1 MNKKQSIITNIA
13 QRRKDELSYPGEML
27 KRALKVIVN
36 EIYRKTAH
44 FIYELI
50 QNAEDNEYDSE
61 IRMLRFT
68 LGRGW
73 LKVENNE
80 KGFSITDVEAI
91 SNIGESKKTKT
102 TLGYIGHKG
111 IGFKAVF
118 RVSDCP
124 EIYSNGFNFQFD
136 KTTDYVVPEWIST
149 IREGIDLQKTTIF
162 IPFRKQILGVEPPE
176 ETTREELSILDPS
189 IFLFLKKLSLID
201 YQDLVTEKKWSI
213 QKERKHGFEDWLLIK
228 GVKKREWRLGQQI
241 LGGKGNPELPID
253 EDKEGVARREVL
265 VAVPIDTEGTPSG
278 KFPEKQIFAFL
289 PTEIEANLRFII
301 QADFLVTADRENIY
315 EDRMWN
321 KVMRDRAADAF
332 INGLKNW
339 VKHKPFAQSVLR
351 AIPHPN
357 EISYSFFE
365 SLYDRLIKLLK
376 ETPFLKSTSGKF
388 LKPKEIIWTKSDE
401 LRELFPNENLP
412 ELLGEEKVEYLHPDV
427 EVEEH
432 EELLVDLGAREF
444 SIPMLM
450 SFLSKKDWVIKHKD
464 IWFHKIFKI
473 LANKRQEISD
483 MTNLSIIPLENG
495 ELSTADEK
503 PILPPKRKAGAKA
516 FGLGPLSLNYVR
528 WTLVREIP
536 TRRTE
541 SEKQEYE
548 RNTYNRHFLRD
559 TLGIPEDI
567 PTDIIIDRI
576 IPYFEEQTEGYNNP
590 DTTFELMRYLK
601 DRVNEISLAFKK
613 EDAQVGR
620 YGSLNELLLDI
631 WRIVPFRAIR
641 ISDGSNIGPLFGYEL
656 YLDPDSNKPLMD
668 ILNSVPEAAK
678 ANIDYYVR
686 KEKESGYRVA
696 EEKAKQDWIDFFKT
710 IWIHTIIRFKLT
722 NHTVSPE
729 ILEPLGLNTSGS
741 NHWFKNDICSEDLK
755 TIIEKI
761 IEEQNAELSRKLFRY
776 LNFNFDELVCQL
788 KEIKGEEWNFCLHTF
803 QYYNCLPEEVLIE
816 IERLLRKKQWVV
828 TKTGTLGVPENL
840 SIISKE
846 EVEIVPDEKL
856 IDFPRNALKP
866 SFKEFL
872 GLQEKADVM
881 DVISRLKEIKSSPQ
895 NLSIRSMGELY
906 RLLESGMVDSQEKL
920 DDVKKEFEEGLIW
933 LDSEW
938 YSPNEVVW
946 EGFDLGEWEAFPSIR
961 RKYTYKKLFVEFL
974 GIPEKVN
981 FERINQGLKQL
992 VLSGFKDTI
1001 RYTKL
1006 YYAYECLI
1014 SKGTS
1019 EPKDEQLLKRRFW
1032 LATDGKFYH
1041 IDELVVADRRDLC
1054 DSFEIFSK
1062 GKKPLKILAL
1072 PDAKQFDPS
1081 ILKDFYDYWGFE
1093 RLSGAEQI
1101 FEFSGRKPIKES
1113 YDRLLSIGKALPAKI
1128 RCDSPEDY
1136 HMAIRNNTIPNLIA
1150 IPPVGTTRLTS
1161 SCHFKGE
1168 IYRDFKPWH
1177 AAYYEG
1183 EIIVNT
1189 NLQFDPDLIA
1199 RCLAIT
1205 LKMPQLEDFIARV
1218 LLEPSERLDSLL
1230 EKKGIK
1236 PLSDKEVESLKSRAK
1251 IRPSAPVV
1259 ISGIKK
1265 RVDEK
1270 PEKGKEIQELILPE
1284 VKGRTFGGITSYS
1297 VPSGSN
1303 QMLVDKFRGLYGD
1316 NEFLQSIERRKPD
1329 EVYFEEAE
1337 KEIVEAP
1344 TFLRIVLRRVN
1355 LDQGFLWAK
1364 RPGEQKFWGQE
1375 LEEITLFGT
1384 DPSYKVTLCWNPQG
1398 DILHNKNELPLFFA
1412 KLGLVPG
1419 TVIEICTK
1427 PKLGEFVLRSIKEE
1441 TIIENSKYIEFSE
1454 AGEPIWKVTPKL
1466 KFPFL
1471 VREDIYREDRRFE
1484 EWDALRELRK
1494 QDPRGAASMVFDT
1507 LKESD
1512 EPIDTGKIWN
1522 EVFQKFPYAKATIEL
1537 ILKNWPCFT
1546 CNEEG
1551 KWQLISQDVGE
1562 PTQGFKDLVVPE
1574 EEIEVSEVERKDEE
1588 EPPIPPPSSKER
1600 ALIFSPQEIHT
1611 FINAIMKMVKEA
1623 GSISYEKIQDLF
1635 KKLVS
1640 SKRRVLGRR
1649 KVRQYEESIEIINS
1663 IIKNQNDKDML
1674 GELKNIIDIE
1684 LTDAKEQPEDLS
1696 SFPILEEI
1704 RRKIPQKILRQ
1715 EIWPY
1720 VKNNIDMWVT
1730 ELNLKEAKAKIL
1742 CLLLIFE
1749 RDSRSKE
1756 KINKKVKRINELQE
1770 ILNIGDL
1777 STRKERLEKFPIEE
1791 WAKKYLEETSRTFN
1805 SNLFNESKRY
1815 FEAGDIYKSGE
1826 TIIRIDLNFERN
1838 DSKNQIIEFAMK
1850 IAKALYELYFN
1861 TESPNKYRTLKMAAQ
1876 CYAFGN
1882 GHLDKKILDDFID
1895 VYLFL
1900 SDEAWNTG
1908 DESRSLI
1915 YAKLARDLSLQHSR
1929 AAIEEAKEKINRVLE
1944 PYNRSAWKEFT
1955 KGINDKVKASKTHK
1969 VGKESQKTL
1978 DELMNKINEL
1988 KKDCE
1993 FQGPWQKKVIEELL
2007 NHYTEKDK

>member
-1 MNKKQSIITNIA
+1 MSKKQSIITNIA
-13 QRRKDELSYPGEML
+13 QRRKEELSHPGGML
-27 KRALKVIVN
+27 RRALKVIVN

-50 QNAEDNEYDSE
+50 QNAEDNEYASE
-61 IRMLRFT
+61 TRMLHFT

-102 TLGYIGHKG
+102 TIGYIGHKG

-124 EIYSNGFNFQFD
+124 EIYSNGFNFRFD

-149 IREGIDLQKTTIF
+149 AREGIDLQKTTIF
-162 IPFRKQILGVEPPE
+162 LPFRKEIVGAEPSE

-189 IFLFLKKLSLID
+189 IFLFLRKISLID
-201 YQDLVTEKKWSI
+201 YQDSVTGKKWSI
-213 QKERKHGFEDWLLIK
+213 QKERKQGFEDWLLIK
-228 GVKKREWRLGQQI
+228 GVKKREWRLGRQI

-253 EDKEGVARREVL
+253 EDKEDIKYREIAVAI
-265 VAVPIDTEGTPSG
+265 PIDNEGAATG
-278 KFPEKQIFAFL
+278 EIQERQIFAFL

-301 QADFLVTADRENIY
+301 QADFLVPADRENIY

-464 IWFHKIFKI
+464 IWFYKIFKI
-473 LANKRQEISD
+473 LADKRQEISD
-483 MTNLSIIPLENG
+483 ITSLSIIPLEKE
-495 ELSTADEK
+495 ELATADEK
-503 PILPPKRKAGAKA
+503 PILPPRRKAGAKA
-516 FGLGPLSLNYVR
+516 FGLGPLPLNYVR

-541 SEKQEYE
+541 NEVEEYQ
-548 RNTYNRHFLRD
+548 RNTYNRQFLRD
-559 TLGIPEDI
+559 VLGVSEDN
-567 PTDIIIDRI
+567 PTDIVINHI
-576 IPYFEEQTEGYNNP
+576 IPYFEDEIKGYNDP
-590 DTTFELMRYLK
+590 DTTFELVRYLK
-601 DRVNEISLAFKK
+601 DRISEVSLAFGK
-613 EDAQVGR
+613 EDTPVGK
-620 YGSLNELLLDI
+620 YGTLEELLLDI
-631 WRIVPFRAIR
+631 WRIIPFRAIR
-641 ISDGSNIGPLFGYEL
+641 ISDGSYMEPLPGHEL
-656 YLDPDSNKPLMD
+656 YLEPDSNRSLMG
-668 ILNSVPEAAK
+668 ILSYIPEAAK
-678 ANIDYYVR
+678 IDIDYYVK
-686 KEKESGYRVA
+686 KEKESGYRVT
-696 EEKAKQDWIDFFKT
+696 EETAKQDWIDFFKT
-710 IWIHTIIRFKLT
+710 IWIHTVVRFKLT
-722 NHTVSPE
+722 NHAVSPE
-729 ILEPLGLNTSGS
+729 ISESLGLNKAGS
-741 NHWFKNDICSEDLK
+741 NHWFKNDIYSEDLK
-755 TIIEKI
+755 IIIEKI
-761 IEEQNAELSRKLFRY
+761 IEEENTELSRKLFHY
-776 LNFNFDELVCQL
+776 LNFNFDELVSL
-788 KEIKGEEWNFCLHTF
+788 LRKIKGEEWNFCLHTF
-803 QYYNCLPEEVLIE
+803 RYYNCPPEKVLIGMG
-816 IERLLRKKQWVV
+816 RLLRRKQWVV
-828 TKTGTLGVPENL
+828 TKAETLGVPEKL
-840 SIISKE
+840 FIISEE

-856 IDFPRNALKP
+856 IDFPRTALKP
-866 SFKEFL
+866 SLKKFL
-872 GLQEKADVM
+872 EIQEKVDVM
-881 DVISRLKEIKSSPQ
+881 HVISRLKKIKSSTPQ
-895 NLSIRSMGELY
+895 NISIKSMGELY
-906 RLLESGMVDSQEKL
+906 RRLESGMGDSQEKL
-920 DDVKKEFEEGLIW
+920 EEVKKEFEEGLIW

-938 YSPNEVVW
+938 YSPSEVIW
-946 EGFDLGEWEAFPSIR
+946 EGTGLGEWEAFPSIKE
-961 RKYTYKKLFVEFL
+961 KYPYKKLFFEFL

-981 FERINQGLKQL
+981 FERVNMGLKQL
-992 VLSGFKDTI
+992 KLSGSKDTI
-1001 RYTKL
+1001 KYTRL

-1014 SKGTS
+1014 SKGAS
-1019 EPKDEQLLKRRFW
+1019 EAKKDEQLLKGPFW
-1032 LATDGKFYH
+1032 LATDGKFYR
-1041 IDELVVADRRDLC
+1041 IDELVVADRRSLC
-1054 DSFEIFSK
+1054 DSIEIFSK
-1062 GKKPLKILAL
+1062 SKKALKILAL

-1081 ILKDFYDYWGFE
+1081 ILNNFYDYWNFE
-1093 RLSGAEQI
+1093 RLSIAEQI
-1101 FEFSGRKPIKES
+1101 FEFSGKKLIEEH
-1113 YDRLLSIGKALPAKI
+1113 YDRLLSIGRVLSAKI

-1136 HMAIRNNTIPNLIA
+1136 QMAIRNSTIPNLIA

-1161 SCHFKGE
+1161 SYHFKGE
-1168 IYRDFKPWH
+1168 IYRDFKLWH
-1177 AAYYEG
+1177 AAYYKG

-1189 NLQFDPDLIA
+1189 GIQFDPDSIA

-1205 LKMPQLEDFIARV
+1205 LNIPQLEDFIARI
-1218 LLEPSERLDSLL
+1218 LLEPSEKLDSLL

-1236 PLSDKEVESLKSRAK
+1236 PLSDKEVESLKSMAK
-1251 IRPSAPVV
+1251 IRPSASVV
-1259 ISGIKK
+1259 IPRKPIGK
-1265 RVDEK
+1265 K
-1270 PEKGKEIQELILPE
+1270 PEEEEETQKPVPPE
-1284 VKGRTFGGITSYS
+1284 VKGKIFSGDTSYS

-1303 QMLVDKFRGLYGD
+1303 QMLVEKLRGLYGDRD
-1316 NEFLQSIERRKPD
+1316 NEFLQSIQSRKSD
-1329 EVYFEEAE
+1329 EVYFEEVE
-1337 KEIVEAP
+1337 REIIEP
-1344 TFLRIVLRRVN
+1344 PSSLRIILRRVN

-1384 DPSYKVTLCWNPQG
+1384 DPSRNVTLWWNG
-1398 DILHNKNELPLFFA
+1398 EGNILHNKKELPLFFA
-1412 KLGLVPG
+1412 NLGLVPG
-1419 TVIEICTK
+1419 TVIEIC
-1427 PKLGEFVLRSIKEE
+1427 PMQKLGEFVLRPIEVE
-1441 TIIENSKYIEFSE
+1441 TVITNSKYIEFNE
-1454 AGEPIWKVTPKL
+1454 NGEPIWGETL
-1466 KFPFL
+1466 RSKFPFL
-1471 VREDIYREDRRFE
+1471 VKKEIYKEDRRFE
-1484 EWDALRELRK
+1484 EWDALKELRK

-1512 EPIDTGKIWN
+1512 EPIDTGEIWN

-1537 ILKNWPCFT
+1537 ILKNWLCFS
-1546 CNEEG
+1546 CNEER

-1562 PTQGFKDLVVPE
+1562 PTQGFKDLVAPE
-1574 EEIEVSEVERKDEE
+1574 EEIEISKVEKEGKEE
-1588 EPPIPPPSSKER
+1588 PSSKEQ
-1600 ALIFSPQEIHT
+1600 ALIFSLQEIQS
-1611 FINAIMKMVKEA
+1611 FFNEAIEIVKEV
-1623 GSISYEKIQDLF
+1623 GSINYKKLRELF
-1635 KKLVS
+1635 KKMINT
-1640 SKRRVLGRR
+1640 KRRNLGRR
-1649 KVRQYEESIEIINS
+1649 KLREYEESSMVINS

-1777 STRKERLEKFPIEE
+1777 STRKEKLEKFPIEE
-1791 WAKKYLEETSRTFN
+1791 WAKKYLEETSRTFS

-1838 DSKNQIIEFAMK
+1838 DSKKQIIEFTMK

-1876 CYAFGN
+1876 CYAFGDD
-1882 GHLDKKILDDFID
+1882 HLDKKILDDFID

-1915 YAKLARDLSLQHSR
+1915 YAKLARNLSLQHSR

-2007 NHYTEKDK
+2007 NHYTEKD